1 MSTQIK
7 SSLDDAKILDRYFN
21 RRALSS
27 LPQNTPTF
35 QFGKI
40 QWATDLV
47 KMVNGQPQL
56 QLIPNDLAK
65 LQNVFHT
72 NNAVYTYMNG
82 VIHVRATLAVGEL
95 PEGQQFEFTACGIL
109 DEAGG
114 LICVGI
120 TPPVWVYSDR
130 SLVVEFEIHTNIA

>member
-1 MSTQIK
+1 MSVQIK
-7 SSLDDAKILDRYFN
+7 STMDDSKILDRYYN

-27 LPQNTPTF
+27 LPTNEPTF

-47 KMVNGQPQL
+47 EMVEGEPKL
-56 QLIPNDLAK
+56 SIIPSDLER

-72 NNAVYTYMNG
+72 NDAVFTYING

-95 PEGQQFEFTACGIL
+95 PEGKQFQFTACGIL
-109 DEAGG
+109 DEQGG

-120 TPPVWVYSDR
+120 TPPVWLYSDR

>member
-1 MSTQIK
+1 MAVTTT
-7 SSLDDAKILDRYFN
+7 LDKAKILNRYYN

-27 LPQNTPTF
+27 LPQNPCTF
-35 QFGKI
+35 QFGQI

-47 KMVNGQPQL
+47 DYVEGKPQL
-56 QLIPNDLAK
+56 REIPADLAS

-72 NNAVYTYMNG
+72 NDAVYTYLNG
-82 VIHVRATLAVGEL
+82 VIYVRATLPVGAL

-114 LICVGI
+114 LIAVGL

-130 SLVVEFEIHTNIA
+130 SMVVEFEIHTNIA